1 MPDDYSTYDKYR
13 YLASIISLITSYDY
27 SDEGGWQSCNRYS
40 HKLTTADILVE
51 NEYLTYRIT
60 DDKDTKFLEWKFKT
74 GKFIC
79 IFSNYCK

>member
-1 MPDDYSTYDKYR
+1 MHALAAYCFVPHCIAERMPDDYSTYDKYR

-51 NEYLTYRIT
+51 NEYLTY
-60 DDKDTKFLEWKFKT
+60 
-74 GKFIC
+74 
-79 IFSNYCK
+79 